1 METKAADGTYKSNAK
16 LLESEINYLK
26 KMKTTIEGRKGTEKA
41 MDRNVVH
48 LPRLDGL
55 ITLLE
60 SQRPAVIGKNSN
72 SSTSNSSSNSST
84 SNSSSDPSPSP
95 LNKSSASNSSS
106 DSSPSP
112 LNKSST
118 SKTAARTAVN
128 RNARLRNKSV
138 KQLKSI
144 AKSSGMRGFS
154 TRKRRSNLIR
164 FMTEHPANLA
174 NTPSSNSSKPRPACE
189 EECDEDGTCDGR
201 TTATKDNDIREK
213 LLFRYFK
220 GHSVTDEELAASFA
234 CAPVHIRSLVT
245 SLKETYPTFEA
256 TVEHIGGQD
265 KNYDYMFRDSA
276 GVEHKIELKST
287 KTVIN
292 KEELELV
299 PWKNACQLIQVY
311 VDVKDEKYKGLFNS
325 FDIRGLWRSWF
336 DTVIKPTFMVDYGIT
351 EPIDFPSYY
360 RLATLKSEEKA
371 KPYIQKVLADKRLF
385 EKEGMT
391 VGAIKL
397 FQHFYGN
404 RSKTD
409 KTYRENLW
417 HEFTSKWMSSHR
429 FSDESVFK
437 LVKETL
443 GKKTS
448 WINIG
453 SNGAYLI
460 QGPTCESASLREIKK
475 EKKATKLLYDCK
487 MVRPPFLSYSIAIK
501 INLYWKNGGQGVH
514 GLCIQLQPA

>member
-1 METKAADGTYKSNAK
+1 METKVADGTYKSNAK

-41 MDRNVVH
+41 INRNVVH

-55 ITLLE
+55 ISLLE
-60 SQRPAVIGKNSN
+60 SQRPSVVSKNSN
-72 SSTSNSSSNSST
+72 SSTSNSSSE
-84 SNSSSDPSPSP
+84 PLPSP
-95 LNKSSASNSSS
+95 LNK
-106 DSSPSP
+106 P
-112 LNKSST
+112 ST
-118 SKTAARTAVN
+118 SKTAVSTAVN

-154 TRKRRSNLIR
+154 RKRRSNLIK

-174 NTPSSNSSKPRPACE
+174 NTPSSNSSKPRPACK
-189 EECDEDGTCDGR
+189 EECDEEEEGTCDGR
-201 TTATKDNDIREK
+201 ITATKDNDIREK

-220 GHSVTDEELAASFA
+220 GKSVTDEELAASFA

-256 TVEHIGGQD
+256 TVKHKGGQD

-276 GVEHKIELKST
+276 GAEHKIELKST

-299 PWKNACQLIQVY
+299 PWKKACQLIQVY
-311 VDVKDEKYKGLFNS
+311 VDVKDEKYKGLFDS

-336 DTVIKPTFMVDYGIT
+336 DTVVGPKFMVDYGIT

-404 RSKTD
+404 RSETD

-460 QGPTCESASLREIKK
+460 QGPTCERALLREIKK
-475 EKKATKLLYDCK
+475 ETKATKLLYDCM
-487 MVRPPFLSYSIAIK
+487 MVRPPYLSYPITIK
-501 INLYWKNGGQGVH
+501 INLYWKNGRQGVH
-514 GLCIQLQPA
+514 GLSIQLQPA

>member
-16 LLESEINYLK
+16 LLEGEINYLK
-26 KMKTTIEGRKGTEKA
+26 KRKTTIEGRKGTERE

-55 ITLLE
+55 ISLLE
-60 SQRPAVIGKNSN
+60 SQRP
-72 SSTSNSSSNSST
+72 TSSSEESSEP
-84 SNSSSDPSPSP
+84 DPI
-95 LNKSSASNSSS
+95 LESSAAVVPPKSN
-106 DSSPSP
+106 
-112 LNKSST
+112 T
-118 SKTAARTAVN
+118 SVRT
-128 RNARLRNKSV
+128 ARLRNKSV

-154 TRKRRSNLIR
+154 RKRRSNLIK

-189 EECDEDGTCDGR
+189 EECDEEGTCDGR
-201 TTATKDNDIREK
+201 ATATKDNDIREK
-213 LLFRYFK
+213 LLFRYFEGK
-220 GHSVTDEELAASFA
+220 PVTDEELAASFA

-311 VDVKDEKYKGLFNS
+311 VDVKDEKYKGLFDS

-336 DTVIKPTFMVDYGIT
+336 DTVVGPKFMVDYGIT

-371 KPYIQKVLADKRLF
+371 KPYIQKVLADKSLF
-385 EKEGMT
+385 EKERMT

-429 FSDESVFK
+429 FSNESVFK

-460 QGPTCESASLREIKK
+460 QGPTCERALLREIKK
-475 EKKATKLLYDCK
+475 EKKATKLLYDCM
-487 MVRPPFLSYSIAIK
+487 MVRPPYLSYPITIK